1 MPLFLAKNCE
11 DLPSV
16 ESGVWNATNTLEGSN
31 ATLSCF
37 YGYETTV
44 GGHIHCSNGTWGN
57 LSSIKC
63 TPLGSVS
70 KMDDKLEESSRHY
83 DVITICVVVL
93 VVIIIL
99 IIAVVLYR

>member
-37 YGYETTV
+37 YGYETTG

-63 TPLGSVS
+63 VPLGSVS